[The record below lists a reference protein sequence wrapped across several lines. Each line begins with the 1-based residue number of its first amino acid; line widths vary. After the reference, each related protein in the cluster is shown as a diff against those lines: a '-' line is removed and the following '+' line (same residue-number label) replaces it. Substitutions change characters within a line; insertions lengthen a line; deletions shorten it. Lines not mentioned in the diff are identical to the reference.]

1 MSTTGSQKSE
11 RLINLT
17 MALLASRGFLSKSQ
31 IFDVVAGYSG
41 SPETKERMFERDKND
56 LRDLGLDIEV
66 GSEDPLFDDE
76 AGYRINPSSY
86 AFAPEEIGT
95 LDSIDISLLS
105 LAAAHWQSS
114 LFSRSAQSALRKLES
129 VLPLLEEQSLSLPL
143 MSQEI
148 PQARFESIW
157 SAIKDRKVISFSY
170 RAEKDSRR
178 RVEPIRMTL
187 NDGFWY
193 LIAFDLAIDEMR
205 RFKLV
210 RISEDLRIENIASQS
225 RDDSLL
231 NSTDVRHHSDSTQQ
245 ITAVMLLRIG
255 RANDLRHIS
264 LIEEGDSHWD
274 RATAT
279 FDSEV
284 DLFESLAAAGAS
296 AMLLSPEDSRERFI
310 SWIQE
315 KLNV

>member
-170 RAEKDSRR
+170 RAAKDSRR

-193 LIAFDLAIDEMR
+193 LIAFDLDVNDFR

-210 RISEDLRIENIASQS
+210 RISEDLIIEDLSSQR
-225 RDDSLL
+225 RDESAL
-231 NSTDVRHHSDSTQQ
+231 NSHEVRQYSESQTE
-245 ITAVMLLRIG
+245 ITVMMLLRVG
-255 RANDLRHIS
+255 RANELRHLS
-264 LIEEGDSHWD
+264 HIEEADSDWD
-274 RATAT
+274 RASAI
-279 FDSEV
+279 FDSELE
-284 DLFESLAAAGAS
+284 LFESLSKAGTS
-296 AMLLSPEDSRERFI
+296 AILLSPEESRQRFI
-310 SWIQE
+310 SWIKE
-315 KLNV
+315 KVNV